1 MKQVHDNDEMLVRY
15 LLGES
20 DEKEKETVETR
31 YIGDAAFYD
40 QLLCAEDDL
49 IDAYTRD
56 ELPRSRRKNFEK
68 NFLCSPE
75 RRSRVTYAET
85 WIAYLDLL
93 PGSRAAAKRPS
104 RLASLPPVF
113 RFDLWPAMLR
123 AAAAILVLFAG
134 AALIAETIRLRNQ
147 VNQAESRNRALEE
160 ERRDLEQQF
169 DAQRRQSQELSAQ
182 LERERIVRD
191 QASASQTSQVLVGPG
206 IMSFLLTPGLIR
218 GTAAA
223 QRLVVPPGARLVLL
237 QINLRGQRYA
247 SYRAVIRTVEGRVV
261 WSKSE
266 LQAQAKGL
274 LISTPSSVLSNDD
287 YVLTLSG
294 ITATGAT
301 EVIEEYS
308 FSVLKK

>member
-1 MKQVHDNDEMLVRY
+1 LKQVDDNDEMLARY

-56 ELPRSRRKNFEK
+56 ELPQSRRKNFER

-75 RRSRVTYAET
+75 RRSRVTFAES
-85 WIAYLDLL
+85 WIAYLERQ
-93 PGSRAAAKRPS
+93 PVSRAAAKRSS
-104 RLASLPPVF
+104 RLASLPAVF

-123 AAAAILVLFAG
+123 AAAAILVLLVG
-134 AALIAETIRLRNQ
+134 VGLIAETIRLRNR

-160 ERRDLEQQF
+160 ERHDLEQQIN
-169 DAQRRQSQELSAQ
+169 AQRRQSQELSAQ
-182 LERERIVRD
+182 LERERIVRG
-191 QASASQTSQVLVGPG
+191 QAASPTSQVLVGPG

-294 ITATGAT
+294 ISATGAT